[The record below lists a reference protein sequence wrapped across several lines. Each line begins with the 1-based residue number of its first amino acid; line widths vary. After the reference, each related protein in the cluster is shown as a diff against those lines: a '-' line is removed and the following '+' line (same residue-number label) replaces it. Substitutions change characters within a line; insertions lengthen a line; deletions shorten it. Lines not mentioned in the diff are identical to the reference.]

1 MTDAERIQHQA
12 EIIAVWSPLID
23 RLEEQVTLLRAAIEG
38 VLPILDGSEREPHDL
53 TDWARRVVDA
63 QMALFKTRP
72 EVRP

>member
-1 MTDAERIQHQA
+1 MTDADKVAI
-12 EIIAVWSPLID
+12 
-23 RLEEQVTLLRAAIEG
+23 LRAALTAVI
-38 VLPILDGSEREPHDL
+38 PILDGSEREPHDL